1 MTQYAEQASHTP
13 LPWTVEWNGRQ
24 RLEIAG
30 PGEADYMIGRV
41 FIESPCAEAN
51 AEYIVKACNNY
62 PTMLETLRDLIEEHD
77 APRMG
82 TLDERMD
89 KWEAA
94 CAVLANID
102 KTPRTKEV

>member
-30 PGEADYMIGRV
+30 PGEADYMIGHV

-51 AEYIVKACNNY
+51 AKYIVQACNNY
-62 PTMLETLRDLIEEHD
+62 PAMLNVLRNVAD
-77 APRMG
+77 APLTHVSHR
-82 TLDERMD
+82 LRVDAR
-89 KWEAA
+89 AI
-94 CAVLANID
+94 LANID
-102 KTPRTKEV
+102 KTKKIKVMP